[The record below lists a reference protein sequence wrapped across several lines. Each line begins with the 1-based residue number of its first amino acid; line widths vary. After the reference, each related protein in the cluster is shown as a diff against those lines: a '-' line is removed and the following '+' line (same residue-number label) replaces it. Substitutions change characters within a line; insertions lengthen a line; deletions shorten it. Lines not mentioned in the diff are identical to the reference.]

1 MTVRLLIQDQLV
13 YEGDAVPIPRS
24 GDVIDH
30 GGQSVPVEAVTWQ
43 FSGTGDVDV
52 TLVVGDRPYTY

>member
-1 MTVRLLIQDQLV
+1 MTLRLLVQDTVV
-13 YEGDAVPIPRS
+13 YEGEAIPIPRS

-30 GGQSVPVEAVTWQ
+30 DGQSVPVEAVTWQ
-43 FSGTGDVDV
+43 FSDTGDIQV

>member
-1 MTVRLLIQDQLV
+1 MTLRMLVQDEVV
-13 YEGDAVPIPRS
+13 YEGETIPVPRS

-43 FSGTGDVDV
+43 FSDAGDIEVK
-52 TLVVGDRPYTY
+52 LVLGDRPYTY

>member
-1 MTVRLLIQDQLV
+1 MTLRLLVQDKLV
-13 YEGDAVPIPRS
+13 YEGEAAPIPRS

-43 FSGTGDVDV
+43 FSDAGDIEV